1 MISLLS
7 ILGLISF
14 KKGKGMMIRGKGG
27 VPLASTELYIWKTG
41 ILPGSPD

>member
-7 ILGLISF
+7 IRFNFLQ
-14 KKGKGMMIRGKGG
+14 KGDDGKGG
-27 VPLASTELYIWKTG
+27 GGVPVASTELYIWKTG